1 MSDPA
6 EWHRTTYPNFE
17 MDTLNRR
24 RNTFV
29 AGAALVLIALV
40 YYRLIYR
47 YGLNLADEGNVGLI
61 SQRLMHGERPFLD
74 VLPGYNVLWFYPI
87 STLFKLFGTNL
98 LLMRAYFYSISTASG
113 LIAFMLLRRLDA
125 PLWLAFAQGLA
136 VFSVTGQYFKAYIP
150 FLVLSNLFAITLFL
164 TSQRKALLSV
174 GAGLLLGTT
183 YLIRVDIGIF
193 LTAVWVGVILL
204 QAVLLDRRLRLN
216 LLVAG
221 NLLLGVAVMHLP
233 FIYDAYHR
241 HFLQPFADQYPNVA
255 ALILNR
261 LLPQPTQIVA
271 NNQDRTGVA
280 SAPTPAGTVVENANN
295 QDQTGV
301 AHGPTPAGTV
311 VENHRVT
318 VDKPAAFLRRRGFQ
332 QIFQKSPRIEY
343 RLLALLTYIPPLL
356 ICALLLAGLYL
367 GLSKRMAVDRWLL
380 FSALLTGCLAA
391 FPQFFF
397 FRPDLPHLIEFM
409 NGGLVALT
417 CAGWLLWSSQGRG
430 PLSTT
435 FSITIALVGFC
446 YLSLT
451 LPNQYGGTLASRADR
466 HTNFRGANG
475 VDVFLT
481 KAEYEEVNT
490 LFSATVCNS
499 TKNDYVVCYP
509 YLPGVN
515 FITARRTFQS
525 LLFIDNVTG
534 SQDWQQAEIA
544 KIRTFRP
551 AVIVIDDWT
560 INGTQESRFSHWA
573 TQMTEFIESHY
584 RLVASLKNK
593 KVFALLT
600 PRR

>member
-1 MSDPA
+1 
-6 EWHRTTYPNFE
+6 

-29 AGAALVLIALV
+29 AGAALVLFAIV

-87 STLFKLFGTNL
+87 STLFRLFGTNL

-125 PLWLAFAQGLA
+125 PLWLASAQGLA

-183 YLIRVDIGIF
+183 YLIRIDIGIF
-193 LTAVWVGVILL
+193 LTTVWFGVILL
-204 QAVLLDRRLRLN
+204 HAVLLDRRLRLN
-216 LLVAG
+216 LMVAG

-261 LLPQPTQIVA
+261 LLPQRTQIVA
-271 NNQDRTGVA
+271 SNQDRTGV
-280 SAPTPAGTVVENANN
+280 SPAPTPAGTVVENAND
-295 QDQTGV
+295 QDRTGV
-301 AHGPTPAGTV
+301 AHGSTPAGTV

-318 VDKPAAFLRRRGFQ
+318 VDKPATFLRRRGFQ

-343 RLLALLTYIPPLL
+343 RLLALLTYIPLVL

-367 GLSKRMAVDRWLL
+367 VLSKRMAVDRWLL

-417 CAGWLLWSSQGRG
+417 CAGWLLWSSHGRG
-430 PLSTT
+430 RLSTT
-435 FSITIALVGFC
+435 FFITIALVGVC
-446 YLSLT
+446 YLLLT

-466 HTNFRGANG
+466 HTHFRGANG
-475 VDVFLT
+475 VDVLLT

-544 KIRTFRP
+544 KIRRFRP

-573 TQMTEFIESHY
+573 TQMTEFIERHY

-593 KVFALLT
+593 KVFALLA
-600 PRR
+600 P